1 MYIGTFEEIVSGN
14 GNLFKLG
21 HPYLNNADGKAEEAN
36 RDNGYGGI
44 VQFEDETV
52 SICTYGKFDSK
63 DISNT
68 GIYSKTFH
76 ISELYDAITNNKIS
90 KTIK

>member
-1 MYIGTFEEIVSGN
+1 MYIGTFEEIISGE
-14 GNLFKLG
+14 GKLFKLG
-21 HPYLNNADGKAEEAN
+21 HPYLNSADMKEEEAN
-36 RDNGYGGI
+36 SDNGYGGI
-44 VQFEDETV
+44 VQFEDGTV
-52 SICTYGKFDSK
+52 SICTYGKFDRE